1 MWTIGSVWSVD
12 DPIRPH
18 QRLPLSLLPLQ
29 ENTHPRGKQP
39 QRILLSALSAS
50 LVEFPPFLP
59 LSDLPS
65 ISVANNL
72 FPFVDRA
79 RPFTAVFEPVSP
91 DEESEVETAGFFD
104 AREDAQ
110 NPGLFFRLPS
120 SLHTVR
126 ITRGSDQYVPAIRSA
141 VSPESVLSS
150 LQASVSSDLEQWLGS
165 GYTDDNC
172 AHDW

>member
-1 MWTIGSVWSVD
+1 MWAIGSVWSVD

-39 QRILLSALSAS
+39 QRILLSALSAP

-79 RPFTAVFEPVSP
+79 RPFTAVF
-91 DEESEVETAGFFD
+91 
-104 AREDAQ
+104 DAQ

>member
-1 MWTIGSVWSVD
+1 MS
-12 DPIRPH
+12 P
-18 QRLPLSLLPLQ
+18 
-29 ENTHPRGKQP
+29 
-39 QRILLSALSAS
+39 S
-50 LVEFPPFLP
+50 LVKFPPFP
-59 LSDLPS
+59 PSSDLPS

-104 AREDAQ
+104 AREDTQ

-120 SLHTVR
+120 SLHTVLFS
-126 ITRGSDQYVPAIRSA
+126 RGSDQYVPAIRSA

-150 LQASVSSDLEQWLGS
+150 LQNGVSADLEQWLGS

-172 AHDW
+172 AHDWSIPAGMTI